1 MPALSPGSGGARRGA
16 VPWIIRE
23 ARGSAAAAS
32 STTRSMTPH
41 PPPQDDITPEDD
53 RERRAR
59 EARERRR
66 LRVRF
71 WCEWAA
77 RARVRIGARRAAY
90 K

>member
-1 MPALSPGSGGARRGA
+1 
-16 VPWIIRE
+16 
-23 ARGSAAAAS
+23 
-32 STTRSMTPH
+32 MTPH
-41 PPPQDDITPEDD
+41 HPPQDDITPEDD

>member
-1 MPALSPGSGGARRGA
+1 
-16 VPWIIRE
+16 
-23 ARGSAAAAS
+23 
-32 STTRSMTPH
+32 MTPH